1 MAELILPQ
9 NAPLSMSSKEIA
21 ELTGKLH
28 KHVIRDIKVMAAQ
41 IYDIN
46 ADGPDLDHIDSAGI
60 FVARD
65 ERNYIV
71 RIDLDKDHTL
81 TLLTG
86 YDAKARLR
94 VMRRWQELESR
105 PAIDLAAPMAAMM
118 AAITDLTSTVN
129 ANLAA
134 HGMAIRGIQSRVD
147 AVEHKVD
154 AGFNQVN
161 SRFDDMETRLARR
174 ANFSEYACRLFRLVA
189 HRFYAGRCPCCQETP
204 ILGRHGEPLP
214 DVLRYDH
221 WSGKQHNMISNGW
234 AVCVACNRALERHR
248 HERHLAFQLFHQHL
262 NRLQASG
269 AQMELP
275 FDRRR
280 SAAA

>member
-21 ELTGKLH
+21 ELTGKAH
-28 KHVIRDIKVMAAQ
+28 PHVLRDIRAMLAQ
-41 IYDIN
+41 IYDI
-46 ADGPDLDHIDSAGI
+46 PDDPSLDYLDIHGVS
-60 FVARD
+60 VERD
-65 ERNYIV
+65 PHTKRQS

-204 ILGRHGEPLP
+204 ILGQHGEPLP

-221 WSGKQHNMISNGW
+221 WNGKQHNMISNGW

-269 AQMELP
+269 AQLELP